1 MATACAFNCD
11 EAFWGAPGKEEGCVE
26 VGVCRSASSCSS
38 QVRDHVLFGITVS
51 MDASH
56 GGAGVSAALSPAFC
70 TSQALLRVCQALPL
84 LMVLFVAVYDVQTM
98 IEACTQAQRCSSSQ
112 LHRGSG
118 ALSTVNTED
127 SSDAF
132 YASCVESQSPL
143 PHQQQLLAMD
153 CAEERDDDFPSRY
166 QACVSMI
173 RCAVPCN
180 AFRLCIVTSTAVD
193 QAEQQC

>member
-1 MATACAFNCD
+1 M
-11 EAFWGAPGKEEGCVE
+11 E

-38 QVRDHVLFGITVS
+38 QVRDHVLLVTLVS
-51 MDASH
+51 MDAFRDA
-56 GGAGVSAALSPAFC
+56 AGVCAATSPAFC
-70 TSQALLRVCQALPL
+70 TSQAPFRVCWALPSL
-84 LMVLFVAVYDVQTM
+84 AELFVALFDVQTM
-98 IEACTQAQRCSSSQ
+98 IEACTQAQRCCSSQ

-153 CAEERDDDFPSRY
+153 CPEERDDDFPSRY

-173 RCAVPCN
+173 RCAVPLS
-180 AFRLCIVTSTAVD
+180 AFRIC
-193 QAEQQC
+193 